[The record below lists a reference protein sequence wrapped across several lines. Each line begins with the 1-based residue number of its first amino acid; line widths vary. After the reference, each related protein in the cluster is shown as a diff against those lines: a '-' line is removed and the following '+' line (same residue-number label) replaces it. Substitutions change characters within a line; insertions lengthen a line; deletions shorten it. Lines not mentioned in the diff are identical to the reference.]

1 MRQFSYL
8 LLAACLCL
16 PVVGCGGEAADAPAA
31 TPPATDTDAG
41 SGTAEEGSATAEEG
55 EGAEASEEAASE

>member
-1 MRQFSYL
+1 MRQTGYL

-16 PVVGCGGEAADAPAA
+16 PLVGCGGEAADAPAA
-31 TPPATDTDAG
+31 TPPASDTDAAAG

-55 EGAEASEEAASE
+55 ESTEASE